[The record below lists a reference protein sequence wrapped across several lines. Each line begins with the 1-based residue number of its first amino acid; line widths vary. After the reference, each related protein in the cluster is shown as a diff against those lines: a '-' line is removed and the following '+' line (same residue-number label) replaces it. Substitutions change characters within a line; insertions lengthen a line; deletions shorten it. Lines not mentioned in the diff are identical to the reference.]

1 MIHIHDFC
9 VDKGEAP
16 TPNYPFSVTAKG
28 VVCGLGKL
36 AGLFANGDVMVQSVS
51 VSGGAKVDDFTIT
64 AVTILFAEKKERT
77 K

>member
-16 TPNYPFSVTAKG
+16 TPNYPFSVTATG

-36 AGLFANGDVMVQSVS
+36 AGLIALGDAMVQSVT
-51 VSGGAKVDDFTIT
+51 VSAGAKVDDFTMT
-64 AVTILFAEKKERT
+64 AVTIVFAEKKERA